1 MALRVALGLVV
12 LVAGL
17 GLVLGSSAGVGAEG
31 PEALELT
38 LTAGRPECT
47 AGTLNPVT
55 WEIRDGVGPY
65 RLTADGASVD
75 ADAESATATCGALP
89 EGATE
94 APGTIT
100 AVVTDATG
108 ATATAS
114 AAYTIVPP
122 LPAPANFRVG
132 VHPGFVY
139 SYWDTV
145 RGAGSQFPEF
155 DESQLSP
162 AERDKRG
169 LDGYLVRYRT
179 DAASTWTYAEHS
191 DGEWTTLAGYLRPW
205 DTPPPGTF
213 YTASVAAARH
223 PLELETPEALNWG
236 APIRYTT
243 SGPAQNLTVRAT
255 HNTVTVSWSKQP
267 GTDQAYIY
275 LDNLRG
281 GGAKRY
287 VAEGNEPG
295 THTVTLNHLE
305 PNSEYTIWIRRD
317 IREGR
322 GAVSH
327 SFRTESAPPGWQPLP
342 RGPQNLMATA
352 THDTITVTWDP
363 PFEGASPEWSAA
375 MLDGEI
381 LVHIFKTNDG
391 TTTWV
396 ISGEV
401 DSIGRYRIRPDTTYT
416 IIVRHKGVR
425 RMEQTI
431 TVTTQ
436 AAPPLQLSLTA
447 GRSECTAG
455 TLNPVSWT
463 IRGGVGPYRLTVDG
477 ASVDADAES
486 ATVTCGDLPDYGI
499 WLPVTQA
506 PGTITAVVTD
516 ATGATATASAAYTIV
531 PPLPAPANVSAQGL
545 RTLAEARWDA
555 SPAASGSVHYIL
567 RWKKTADVDWTYE
580 HEFLEY
586 KHQGTKWLWSAEG
599 LAEGTPYEVAVAVMR
614 DPIERQTPDALRWS
628 PRLSFA
634 TATDP
639 QNVVVTSTHDT
650 ITVTWDVGAGDRLSQ
665 VWVDSGEGTKDPK
678 TKTIANGQVR
688 AVFTSL
694 LPDTDYTVRIR
705 TLQAPLPNQPT
716 GATVSIRTKTAPSDW
731 TPLPTGPKNLRV
743 SATHNTITATW
754 DAPHADAN
762 PSYGI
767 DLKDVETGRPVPP
780 WITIDETTFTLE
792 NLQPARSYELQVTH
806 YGATTASETRT
817 VTTGAAPTSALTC
830 FEYLVGAVICT
841 R

>member
-1 MALRVALGLVV
+1 MA
-12 LVAGL
+12 
-17 GLVLGSSAGVGAEG
+17 
-31 PEALELT
+31 P
-38 LTAGRPECT
+38 
-47 AGTLNPVT
+47 
-55 WEIRDGVGPY
+55 
-65 RLTADGASVD
+65 
-75 ADAESATATCGALP
+75 
-89 EGATE
+89 
-94 APGTIT
+94 
-100 AVVTDATG
+100 ATG
-108 ATATAS
+108 
-114 AAYTIVPP
+114 
-122 LPAPANFRVG
+122 
-132 VHPGFVY
+132 
-139 SYWDTV
+139 V
-145 RGAGSQFPEF
+145 R
-155 DESQLSP
+155 
-162 AERDKRG
+162 
-169 LDGYLVRYRT
+169 
-179 DAASTWTYAEHS
+179 
-191 DGEWTTLAGYLRPW
+191 
-205 DTPPPGTF
+205 
-213 YTASVAAARH
+213 
-223 PLELETPEALNWG
+223 
-236 APIRYTT
+236 
-243 SGPAQNLTVRAT
+243 
-255 HNTVTVSWSKQP
+255 
-267 GTDQAYIY
+267 
-275 LDNLRG
+275 
-281 GGAKRY
+281 
-287 VAEGNEPG
+287 
-295 THTVTLNHLE
+295 
-305 PNSEYTIWIRRD
+305 
-317 IREGR
+317 
-322 GAVSH
+322 
-327 SFRTESAPPGWQPLP
+327 
-342 RGPQNLMATA
+342 ATA

-363 PFEGASPEWSAA
+363 QPAAKYFSIGLRRAGGGVSQRFTPDGNQPHQVVFRHLPPETEYTVRVGIPAGEQSPVTEITASTAAAPTDWTPLPRGPQNLRTAVTHNSVTVSWDAPHAGAHDVYHVTLVPPAGLRQRVTVHSGVTAHTFTGLTPTTTYNVFVRHADIIGGRVETSVTTSAA
-375 MLDGEI
+375 
-381 LVHIFKTNDG
+381 
-391 TTTWV
+391 
-396 ISGEV
+396 
-401 DSIGRYRIRPDTTYT
+401 RAPRPLTLT
-416 IIVRHKGVR
+416 
-425 RMEQTI
+425 
-431 TVTTQ
+431 
-436 AAPPLQLSLTA
+436 LTA
-447 GRSECTAG
+447 SRAECTAG